1 MLPTASAAFCHG
13 RAGKARTA
21 TRRQRNR
28 IPAEG
33 WVAVANCSAEPQA
46 YTENVRR
53 HAGVQRYLC
62 RLGALGLMLVLVGTL
77 LSAGSRYFYCFSA
90 ARVHKAACCGKAR
103 LTEKRDVA
111 PTRAALAAARGC
123 CEERIVPGSP
133 SAGVERAP
141 LHPALAAPATV
152 HLAWASPWQKSAA
165 PEQQKP
171 SFPIRAGPQAAA
183 QRCVLLQVFLS

>member
-21 TRRQRNR
+21 TRQERNR
-28 IPAEG
+28 IPAEA

-46 YTENVRR
+46 YTETVRR
-53 HAGVQRYLC
+53 RAEVQRYLP
-62 RLGALGLMLVLVGTL
+62 RLAALGLMLVLVGTL
-77 LSAGSRYFYCFSA
+77 LGAGSRYFYCFSA

-111 PTRAALAAARGC
+111 PTRALVAARGC
-123 CEERIVPGSP
+123 CEERILPAGP

-141 LHPALAAPATV
+141 LEPALAAAAPV
-152 HLAWASPWQKSAA
+152 HLAWASAWQKAAA